1 MDALLPQAYL
11 IGLIVLLGAAAIV
24 VARQIWR
31 VRADE
36 VTLAKL
42 ERKDGEQP
50 SDAASLYEL
59 GSVQLRKRL
68 YGQATESLKLALKK
82 AEASKEPAEAQAVI
96 ENALGFSL
104 AAQNNYKAAIR
115 HYRQALTAKPAYPVA
130 LNNLA
135 FALEKQLKLEEAR
148 ETYEQVIAMDAA
160 NKTARKR
167 LKLLE
172 RKVGPSKNP
181 DSQDS
186 GSQVSGSTDPGTDK
200 AA

>member
-11 IGLIVLLGAAAIV
+11 IGLIVLLGVAAIV

-42 ERKDGEQP
+42 ERKDSAKP

-68 YGQATESLKLALKK
+68 YGQAAESLKQALKK
-82 AEASKEPAEAQAVI
+82 AEAEKEPAEAQAVI
-96 ENALGFSL
+96 QNALGFAL
-104 AAQNNYKAAIR
+104 AAQNNYSGAIR
-115 HYRQALTAKPAYPVA
+115 HYRAALRAKADYPVA

-135 FALEKQLKLEEAR
+135 FALEKQQKQEEAR
-148 ETYEQVIAMDAA
+148 EAYAKVLELDSA
-160 NKTARKR
+160 NRTARKR
-167 LKLLE
+167 LKRLE
-172 RKVGPSKNP
+172 RR
-181 DSQDS
+181 
-186 GSQVSGSTDPGTDK
+186 T

>member
-1 MDALLPQAYL
+1 LDALLPQAYL
-11 IGLIVLLGAAAIV
+11 IGLIVLLGVAAIV

-42 ERKDGEQP
+42 ERKDSAKP

-68 YGQATESLKLALKK
+68 YGQAAESLKK
-82 AEASKEPAEAQAVI
+82 AEAEKEPAEAQAVI
-96 ENALGFSL
+96 QNALGFAL
-104 AAQNNYKAAIR
+104 AAQNNYKGAMR
-115 HYRQALTAKPAYPVA
+115 HYKLALEAKPAYPVA

-135 FALEKQLKLEEAR
+135 YALEKQLKLEEAR
-148 ETYEQVIAMDAA
+148 ETYERVIALDST

-172 RKVGPSKNP
+172 RKVGSNK
-181 DSQDS
+181 
-186 GSQVSGSTDPGTDK
+186 V
-200 AA
+200 A

>member
-42 ERKDGEQP
+42 ERQNGEQP

-115 HYRQALTAKPAYPVA
+115 HYRQALAAKPAYPVA

-172 RKVGPSKNP
+172 RKVGPSK
-181 DSQDS
+181 
-186 GSQVSGSTDPGTDK
+186 VSGNKVSGNDE